1 MKSWT
6 QGQRDLLITCD
17 DDYDDNADAERYSF
31 HSKINYDDDDDD
43 EGEDGDDDDDDDLL
57 LGLSFSGQLHR
68 AHRLKDRIISKF
80 NYLYS
85 HHIYCNHSDVHLT
98 PCHRYNYLGLPIT

>member
-1 MKSWT
+1 MRMRVMRVT
-6 QGQRDLLITCD
+6 TMMMLNED
-17 DDYDDNADAERYSF
+17 AD
-31 HSKINYDDDDDD
+31 
-43 EGEDGDDDDDDDLL
+43 DDDDDDDLL

>member
-1 MKSWT
+1 MKSWA
-6 QGQRDLLITCD
+6 QGQRDLLKTCD

-68 AHRLKDRIISKF
+68 AHRFKDIIIPKLMYETLIS
-80 NYLYS
+80 YLLAS
-85 HHIYCNHSDVHLT
+85 F
-98 PCHRYNYLGLPIT
+98 